1 MISNAYW
8 NPTMTTIS
16 DTILKKLS
24 SETFILDSSIEIN
37 YWNSYKSI
45 VKWLIIIHYL
55 SSKCNLRLQT
65 TISKASNRYSALSNS
80 VRYFAFLPNSVRNR
94 LYVWLINTPQIWSKQ
109 LSAPPQSVALECN
122 DQSQKW
128 QHCPIVLFITLKC
141 AELLWNFH
149 QLIATSSLAIWFLWF
164 SFFPSPH
171 SLSFFLLLL
180 LC

>member
-1 MISNAYW
+1 MLIETLQWLRYLIQSWRNWAV
-8 NPTMTTIS
+8 
-16 DTILKKLS
+16 KL
-24 SETFILDSSIEIN
+24 FILDSSIEIN

-45 VKWLIIIHYL
+45 GKWLIIIHYL

-164 SFFPSPH
+164 SFFLSPH
-171 SLSFFLLLL
+171 SLSFFLMLL